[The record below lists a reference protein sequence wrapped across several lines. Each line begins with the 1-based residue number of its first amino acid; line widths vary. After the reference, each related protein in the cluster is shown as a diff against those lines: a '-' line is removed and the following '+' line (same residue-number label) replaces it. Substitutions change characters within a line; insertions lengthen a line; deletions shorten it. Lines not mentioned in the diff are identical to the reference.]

1 MEKRLVYVILF
12 PDKRVFIGQTY
23 KSIEEKIEYQKQDL
37 NDRVYPLFKECPNPQ
52 ILFEYKYFDS
62 FKDVIEEERKLIKK
76 YDNDGYKIYNRN
88 FFIRSRMINNS

>member
-37 NDRVYPLFKECPNPQ
+37 NDRGIKQRKVGAKLKN
-52 ILFEYKYFDS
+52 KY
-62 FKDVIEEERKLIKK
+62 V
-76 YDNDGYKIYNRN
+76 
-88 FFIRSRMINNS
+88 